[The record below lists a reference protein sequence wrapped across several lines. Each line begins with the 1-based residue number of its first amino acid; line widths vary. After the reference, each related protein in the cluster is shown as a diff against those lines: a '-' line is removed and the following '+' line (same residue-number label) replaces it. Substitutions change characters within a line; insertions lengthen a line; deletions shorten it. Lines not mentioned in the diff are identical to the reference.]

1 MLRLLQVYFVPSVI
15 CIWFPKTFYV
25 AQPSKKKF
33 IHDELNL
40 LVQTSTESLHKLDIV
55 RSLDYYFTMA
65 FSDSKLSSNWLTL
78 KKKTKKPSITSKAV
92 KKAKSSK
99 NATQSII
106 DKITNNLD
114 KKDSKSKDFKEL
126 TQWADDND
134 IPLDDLSKVYDISSE
149 YKQNSLTPSN
159 LSEQKKQP
167 GKYLAIDCEF
177 VGVGPQGTESVL
189 ARVSIVNF
197 YGYTIYDKFVKP
209 TERVTDWRTW
219 VSGVKPEHMKTAIDF
234 KTAQNEVAKLFDG
247 KILVGHAIQHD
258 LDSLMLSH
266 PKSMIRDTS
275 RHPPFKKLAQGKTPA
290 LKKLTKELL
299 KIDIQGAEHSSVED
313 ARATM
318 MLYKL
323 HKKEFEK
330 LTQRFNNKH
339 KE

>member
-1 MLRLLQVYFVPSVI
+1 M
-15 CIWFPKTFYV
+15 
-25 AQPSKKKF
+25 A
-33 IHDELNL
+33 
-40 LVQTSTESLHKLDIV
+40 LDH
-55 RSLDYYFTMA
+55 T
-65 FSDSKLSSNWLTL
+65 KLSSNWMKL
-78 KKKTKKPSITSKAV
+78 KKKTKKPSVTSKAV
-92 KKAKSSK
+92 KKAKATQ
-99 NATQSII
+99 NTTQSII
-106 DKITNNLD
+106 NKITNNLD
-114 KKDSKSKDFKEL
+114 KKDSITKDPKDL
-126 TQWADDND
+126 TKWADDND
-134 IPLDDLSKVYDISSE
+134 IPLDDLSKVYDISTE
-149 YKQNSLTPSN
+149 FKQASLTPTSN
-159 LSEQKKQP
+159 LSDHKKQP

-197 YGYTIYDKFVKP
+197 HGYTIYDKFVKP

-219 VSGVKPEHMKTAIDF
+219 VSGVTPAHMKTAIDF
-234 KTAQNEVAKLFDG
+234 KTAQAEVAKLFDG

-258 LDSLMLSH
+258 LDSLLLSH

-275 RHPPFKKLAQGKTPA
+275 RHPPFRELAKGKTPA

-323 HKKEFEK
+323 HKKKFEE
-330 LTQRFNNKH
+330 LARQHNKH

>member
-1 MLRLLQVYFVPSVI
+1 
-15 CIWFPKTFYV
+15 
-25 AQPSKKKF
+25 
-33 IHDELNL
+33 
-40 LVQTSTESLHKLDIV
+40 
-55 RSLDYYFTMA
+55 MA
-65 FSDSKLSSNWLTL
+65 VEGSKLSSNWLKL
-78 KKKTKKPSITSKAV
+78 KKKAKKPSVVSKAV
-92 KKAKSSK
+92 KRVKDSK
-99 NATQSII
+99 NAQQSII

-114 KKDSKSKDFKEL
+114 KKESVSKNSKEL
-126 TQWADDND
+126 TEWADDND

-149 YKQNSLTPSN
+149 FKQTSLTPAS
-159 LSEQKKQP
+159 LSEHKKQP

-177 VGVGPQGTESVL
+177 VGVGPGGVESVL

-197 YGYTIYDKFVKP
+197 HGYTIYDKFVKP
-209 TERVTDWRTW
+209 SERVTDWRTW
-219 VSGVKPEHMKTAIDF
+219 VSGVTPAHMKEAIDF
-234 KTAQNEVAKLFDG
+234 KTAQSDVAALFEG

-258 LDSLMLSH
+258 LDSLLLSH

-275 RHPPFKKLAQGKTPA
+275 RHPPFRQLAKGKTPA

-330 LTQRFNNKH
+330 LSNQRFNKH
-339 KE
+339 KN